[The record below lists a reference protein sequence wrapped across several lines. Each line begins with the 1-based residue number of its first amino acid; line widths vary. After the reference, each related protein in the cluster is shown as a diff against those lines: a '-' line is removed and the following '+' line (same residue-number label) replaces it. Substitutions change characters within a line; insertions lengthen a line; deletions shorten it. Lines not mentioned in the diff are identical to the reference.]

1 MIFSLDGE
9 KKIISLDQFEQG
21 CSYVCSSSD
30 NYVKLDY
37 QCTYNNLI
45 NNGSHSKNKNN
56 FVKKSIND
64 TNNRQLNSP
73 LQTSSLSSSSSSAS
87 PTHKTPDFIRPKLV
101 TVIRNGI
108 KPRKAVRILLN
119 KKTAQTYDQ
128 VLSEITNSI
137 HLDCGSVKKIYAI
150 NGKQVQYFALL
161 YFALLCFALLCF
173 TLLYNTLLCFASIIY
188 TTFEF
193 IAFINLKLLFNVPSD

>member
-37 QCTYNNLI
+37 QCTCNNLI
-45 NNGSHSKNKNN
+45 NNGSHSKNRNH
-56 FVKKSIND
+56 FIKKSIND

-137 HLDCGSVKKIYAI
+137 HLDCGSVRKIYDI
-150 NGKQVQYFALL
+150 NGKQVQYFSLFYFTLLYIALQYLTLL
-161 YFALLCFALLCF
+161 YFALLYFI
-173 TLLYNTLLCFASIIY
+173 LLYFTILY
-188 TTFEF
+188 
-193 IAFINLKLLFNVPSD
+193 IALHQ

>member
-1 MIFSLDGE
+1 MPCGVRIIFSLDGS
-9 KKIISLDQFEQG
+9 KKITSLDQFEQG

-45 NNGSHSKNKNN
+45 NNGSHSKKNN

-150 NGKQVQYFALL
+150 NGKQVQYF
-161 YFALLCFALLCF
+161 
-173 TLLYNTLLCFASIIY
+173 TLLCFASIIY
-188 TTFEF
+188 TTFGF